1 MQSAVSFGAAALFV
15 AASLTGC
22 AVGPKFVPPAPPETQ
37 AYLPPT
43 VPVPM
48 QAVPGE
54 VPQRWWTAYNS
65 PALNGLVD
73 MALAANSDLKVAEA
87 TLRQSREQ
95 SRASSAALL
104 PTIDASVQ
112 TERSKSSQYLSP
124 VLNQQAFL
132 FNLQTAQ
139 VSVTYPLDLFGGNRR
154 RIESTRAAGEAQFF
168 RTAATR
174 LTVTTNTVLAAL
186 QEASLR
192 EQLAAAKRSAAFN
205 VQSLTLF
212 QRRQQLGAI
221 GLADVAT
228 QAAALGQSEAAI
240 PPLERALAHQ
250 QAALSIL
257 LGHEPSLPLPATVDL
272 DRLTLPAE
280 VPLRLPSELV
290 RQRPDIRAAAA
301 QLHGA
306 SADVGVA
313 IAARLPTI
321 ALSATAGG
329 ASPNFADLFRNGNPF
344 WQIIG
349 GITQPLFHGGQL
361 QHQQRAAEAALDG
374 AKAQYRSTVLAAF
387 ADVADALTALRT
399 DTATVAAT
407 KRADTAAQQS
417 LRFTLRQGELGS
429 VDRATTL
436 LANATA
442 GQTSLQLIQ
451 ARAAQLGDY
460 TALVQAVG
468 GPTPTFNY

>member
-1 MQSAVSFGAAALFV
+1 MRRVLAPLGSLMV
-15 AASLTGC
+15 AAC
-22 AVGPKFVPPAPPETQ
+22 AVGPKFAPPAPPATQ

-43 VPVPM
+43 APVPM

-54 VPQRWWTAYNS
+54 VPQRWWTVYNS
-65 PALNGLVD
+65 PALDTLVD
-73 MALAANSDLKVAEA
+73 LALASNSDLKVAEA

-95 SRASSAALL
+95 SLAASAALL

-124 VLNQQAFL
+124 VLNEQAFL

-139 VSVTYPLDLFGGNRR
+139 VSISYPLDLFGGNRR

-168 RTAATR
+168 RTAAAR
-174 LTVTTNTVLAAL
+174 LTLTTNTVLAAL

-192 EQLAAAKRSAAFN
+192 QQLAAAKLSVGFN
-205 VQSLTLF
+205 QSSLTLF
-212 QRRQQLGAI
+212 QRRQQLGAV

-240 PPLERALAHQ
+240 PTLERALAHQ

-257 LGHEPSLPLPATVDL
+257 IGREPSLSLPATVDL
-272 DRLTLPAE
+272 NQLTLPSQMP
-280 VPLRLPSELV
+280 VRLPSQLV

-301 QLHGA
+301 TLHGA

-313 IAARLPTI
+313 IAARLPAI
-321 ALSATAGG
+321 VLSAAAGG

-344 WQIIG
+344 WQLIG

-361 QHQQRAAEAALDG
+361 RHQQRAAEAALDG
-374 AKAQYRSTVLAAF
+374 AKAQYRSTVLTAF

-399 DTATVAAT
+399 DAAAVAAT
-407 KRADTAAQQS
+407 TRADTAAQQS
-417 LRFTLRQGELGS
+417 LRYTLRQGELGS
-429 VDRATTL
+429 VDRVTTL
-436 LANATA
+436 LANTTA
-442 GQTSLQLIQ
+442 AQTSLQLIQ
-451 ARAAQLGDY
+451 AKAAQLGDY
-460 TALVQAVG
+460 IALVQAVG
-468 GPTPTFNY
+468 GPPVEPAQR

>member
-1 MQSAVSFGAAALFV
+1 MRLRGATISAMLACS
-15 AASLTGC
+15 GC

-37 AYLPPT
+37 TYLPPT

-48 QAVPGE
+48 TAVPGE
-54 VPQRWWTAYNS
+54 VPQRWWTAYHS
-65 PALNGLVD
+65 AALDTLVE

-95 SRASSAALL
+95 ARAASSLLL
-104 PTIDASVQ
+104 PTVDASVQ

-124 VLNQQAFL
+124 VLNQQQ
-132 FNLQTAQ
+132 FNFTLQTAQ
-139 VSVTYPLDLFGGNRR
+139 LSINYPLDLFGGNRR
-154 RIESTRAAGEAQFF
+154 RLESARAAGEAQFF
-168 RTAATR
+168 RTAAAR
-174 LTVTTNTVLAAL
+174 LTLTTNTVLAAL

-192 EQLAAAKRSAAFN
+192 QQLAAARRSAAFN
-205 VQSLTLF
+205 AQSLALF
-212 QRRQQLGAI
+212 QRRQQLGAV

-240 PPLERALAHQ
+240 PPLERALAHE

-257 LGHEPSLPLPATVDL
+257 LGREPSLPLPTTVDL
-272 DRLTLPAE
+272 GQLSLPATM
-280 VPLRLPSELV
+280 PLRLPSELV

-301 QLHGA
+301 TLHGA

-313 IAARLPTI
+313 IAARLPAI
-321 ALSATAGG
+321 VLSAAAGG
-329 ASPNFADLFRNGNPF
+329 ASPNFTDLFRNGNPF
-344 WQIIG
+344 WQVIG

-361 QHQQRAAEAALDG
+361 KHQQRAAEAALDG
-374 AKAQYRSTVLAAF
+374 AKAQYRSTVLTAF

-399 DTATVAAT
+399 DAAAVAAT
-407 KRADTAAQQS
+407 TRADTAAQQS

-429 VDRATTL
+429 VDRVTTL
-436 LANATA
+436 IANGTA
-442 GQTSLQLIQ
+442 AQTSLQLIQ

-460 TALVQAVG
+460 TALIQALG
-468 GPTPTFNY
+468 GPPFEGGAR